1 MLSACLES
9 IPAPITPAQTLPSLP
24 SLPMQNKE
32 NNEICLLEICR
43 ETARYFFFLLGEE
56 LHRKEKPQSP
66 HSTDGKLSIIEDAGE
81 LLKVRKFNS
90 SILTRTQF
98 S

>member
-43 ETARYFFFLLGEE
+43 ETAQYFFSSW
-56 LHRKEKPQSP
+56 EKNY
-66 HSTDGKLSIIEDAGE
+66 IERRNLRVLIVQME
-81 LLKVRKFNS
+81 NYQL
-90 SILTRTQF
+90 
-98 S
+98 